1 MQSEFLYDSKWSRHQ
16 YIEHTNSNSAARK
29 WFFLIPPIFG
39 PLQFFIDAPFGRFAP
54 SNDSL
59 LVLDGIKSWII
70 MELFSPISFITAL
83 YRGPWAASLS
93 AVSTPQVI
101 LTSLFIIHYL
111 NRAIISP
118 LRTPSRSKSHIA
130 MPIFAIMFNIV
141 NGALMGTYL
150 ASPTASA
157 FLAGAFSRPSFWAGT
172 TLWAFGFMGNILHDE
187 VLLNIRRKSKAKGK
201 RNENKLGK
209 EHYAI
214 PHGYLYRYISYPNY
228 FCEWLEWFGYALAA
242 APLPAFIS
250 LTETM
255 RTVQPPWLFFW
266 AEVWFMISRAYRGHQ
281 WYHKNF
287 PEYPKERK
295 AVVPFIF

>member
-1 MQSEFLYDSKWSRHQ
+1 MQFETLYDA
-16 YIEHTNSNSAARK
+16 TRK
-29 WFFLIPPIFG
+29 WFFLIPPIVG
-39 PLQFFIDAPFGRFAP
+39 PLQFLIDAPFGRFAP
-54 SNDSL
+54 SNDNIF
-59 LVLDGIKSWII
+59 VVDGIKSWIV
-70 MELFSPISFITAL
+70 MELVSPISFIAVL

-93 AVSTPQVI
+93 AMSTPQVI
-101 LTSLFIIHYL
+101 LTSLYFIHYL

-130 MPIFAIMFNIV
+130 VPLSAVLFNIA

-150 ASPTASA
+150 SSPTASA
-157 FLAGAFSRPSFWAGT
+157 FLEGAFLRPSFWVGI
-172 TLWAFGFMGNILHDE
+172 TLWACGFAGNILHDE
-187 VLLNIRRKSKAKGK
+187 VLLEIRRKSKAKGK
-201 RNENKLGK
+201 RNENKIGK

-228 FCEWLEWFGYALAA
+228 FCEWSEWFGYALAA
-242 APLPAFIS
+242 APFPALMP
-250 LTETM
+250 LTETL
-255 RTVQPPWLFFW
+255 RTVHPPWLFLW
-266 AEVWFMISRAYRGHQ
+266 SEVLLMIARAYKGHQ

>member
-1 MQSEFLYDSKWSRHQ
+1 MQFESLYDA
-16 YIEHTNSNSAARK
+16 TRK

-39 PLQFFIDAPFGRFAP
+39 PLQFLIDAPFGRFAP
-54 SNDSL
+54 SNDSIF
-59 LVLDGIKSWII
+59 VVDGIKSWII
-70 MELFSPISFITAL
+70 MELFSPISFIAIL
-83 YRGPWAASLS
+83 YHGPWAASLY
-93 AVSTPQVI
+93 AMSTPQVI

-111 NRAIISP
+111 HRAIISP

-130 MPIFAIMFNIV
+130 VPLSAVIFNIA

-150 ASPTASA
+150 SSPTASA
-157 FLAGAFSRPSFWAGT
+157 FLAGAFSRPSFWAGII
-172 TLWAFGFMGNILHDE
+172 LWACGFAGNILHDE
-187 VLLNIRRKSKAKGK
+187 VLLDIRRKSKAKGK

-228 FCEWLEWFGYALAA
+228 FCEWSEWFGYALAA
-242 APLPAFIS
+242 APLPALMP

-255 RTVQPPWLFFW
+255 RTVHPPWLFLW
-266 AEVWFMISRAYRGHQ
+266 AEVLLMIARAYKGHQ

>member
-1 MQSEFLYDSKWSRHQ
+1 M
-16 YIEHTNSNSAARK
+16 TRK
-29 WFFLIPPIFG
+29 CFFLLPPIAG
-39 PLQFFIDAPFGRFAP
+39 PLQFLINAPFGRFAP
-54 SNDSL
+54 SNDSIF
-59 LVLDGIKSWII
+59 VVDGIKSWII
-70 MELFSPISFITAL
+70 MELVAPITFISVL
-83 YRGPWAASLS
+83 YRGPCASSLP
-93 AVSTPQVI
+93 AISTPQVI
-101 LTSLFIIHYL
+101 LSSLFIVHYL

-118 LRTPSRSKSHIA
+118 LRTPSRSKSHIVVPLLA
-130 MPIFAIMFNIV
+130 VIFNIV

-150 ASPTASA
+150 LSPTASA
-157 FLAGAFSRPSFWAGT
+157 FLAGAFSRPSFWAGIM
-172 TLWAFGFMGNILHDE
+172 LCACGFAGNILHDE
-187 VLLNIRRKSKAKGK
+187 VLLDIRRKSQAKGK

-242 APLPAFIS
+242 APLPALMP

-255 RTVQPPWLFFW
+255 RTAQPPWLFFW
-266 AEVWFMISRAYRGHQ
+266 AEVFLMISRAYKGHQ

>member
-1 MQSEFLYDSKWSRHQ
+1 MQYESLYDA
-16 YIEHTNSNSAARK
+16 TRK

-39 PLQFFIDAPFGRFAP
+39 PLQILIDAPFGRFAP
-54 SNDSL
+54 SNDSIF
-59 LVLDGIKSWII
+59 VVDGIKSWII
-70 MELFSPISFITAL
+70 MELVSPISFIAVL
-83 YRGPWAASLS
+83 YRGPWAASSS

-101 LTSLFIIHYL
+101 LASLFIIHYL

-130 MPIFAIMFNIV
+130 VALSAVVFNLA

-150 ASPTASA
+150 SSPTASA
-157 FLAGAFSRPSFWAGT
+157 FLAGAFSRPSFWAGIT
-172 TLWAFGFMGNILHDE
+172 IWACGFAGNILHDE
-187 VLLNIRRKSKAKGK
+187 VLLDIRRKSKAKGK

-228 FCEWLEWFGYALAA
+228 FCEWSEWFGYALAA
-242 APLPAFIS
+242 APLPALMP

-255 RTVQPPWLFFW
+255 RTVQPPWLFLW
-266 AEVWFMISRAYRGHQ
+266 AEVLLMISRAYKGHQ

>member
-1 MQSEFLYDSKWSRHQ
+1 M
-16 YIEHTNSNSAARK
+16 
-29 WFFLIPPIFG
+29 PPIVC
-39 PLQFFIDAPFGRFAP
+39 PLQFLIDAPFGRFAP
-54 SNDSL
+54 SNNSIFA
-59 LVLDGIKSWII
+59 VDGIKSWIV
-70 MELFSPISFITAL
+70 MELVSPISFIVVL

-130 MPIFAIMFNIV
+130 VPLLAVLFNIA

-150 ASPTASA
+150 STPTASA
-157 FLAGAFSRPSFWAGT
+157 FLEGAFLRPSFWVGI
-172 TLWAFGFMGNILHDE
+172 TLWACGLAGNILHDE
-187 VLLNIRRKSKAKGK
+187 VLLEIRRKSKAKGK
-201 RNENKLGK
+201 RNENKIGK

-242 APLPAFIS
+242 APLPALMP
-250 LTETM
+250 LTETL
-255 RTVQPPWLFFW
+255 RTVHPPWLFLW
-266 AEVWFMISRAYRGHQ
+266 SEVLLMIARAYKGHQ

-295 AVVPFIF
+295 AVVPFII